1 MIVNYFFIL
10 NGQKV
15 NECVDIEG
23 VYHRSDVIDD
33 LVEKLN
39 VQNVIPACDREKQRN
54 TSDETSECALR
65 QYGISKIEVEKLDG
79 IDSRLIIY

>member
-1 MIVNYFFIL
+1 MIVNYFYIL
-10 NGQKV
+10 NGQKI
-15 NECVDIEG
+15 NECVDIDG

-39 VQNVIPACDREKQRN
+39 IQNVTPARDRGGVRN

-65 QYGISKIEVEKLDG
+65 QYGVSTIEVEKLDG
-79 IDSRLIIY
+79 IDTKLIVY